1 MSSSASYLQMIFSLL
16 FIHFNK
22 CYLQHAK
29 KTHTYTQELSCI
41 NAWLARDAKNKKRK
55 AIKAMQYGM
64 CNCVI
69 CRSKL
74 VIVYL
79 PCINKYYFPFWN
91 HKNWNFNVAFS
102 LCCCCCWFFSV
113 GLWANVLSKQASTR
127 LDCTTRFNKKSVGCA
142 TRSINSPKHCKC
154 TLVYSV
160 AVVRAN
166 RCWKWH
172 SLFACLLVC
181 IRTVING
188 STD

>member
-1 MSSSASYLQMIFSLL
+1 MIFSLL

-29 KTHTYTQELSCI
+29 KTHTYKLNQKYDDIVYTQELSCI

-102 LCCCCCWFFSV
+102 LCCCCWVFSV
-113 GLWANVLSKQASTR
+113 GLWANELSKQA
-127 LDCTTRFNKKSVGCA
+127 
-142 TRSINSPKHCKC
+142 KHTIGLHD
-154 TLVYSV
+154 TLQQEISWMCNTFYKFS
-160 AVVRAN
+160 
-166 RCWKWH
+166 KT
-172 SLFACLLVC
+172 LQMYTC
-181 IRTVING
+181 ILC
-188 STD
+188 SCSSS

>member
-1 MSSSASYLQMIFSLL
+1 MIFSLL

-113 GLWANVLSKQASTR
+113 GLWANVLSKQA
-127 LDCTTRFNKKSVGCA
+127 
-142 TRSINSPKHCKC
+142 KHTIGLHD
-154 TLVYSV
+154 TLQQEISWMCNTFYKFS
-160 AVVRAN
+160 
-166 RCWKWH
+166 KT
-172 SLFACLLVC
+172 LQMYTC
-181 IRTVING
+181 ILC
-188 STD
+188 SCSSS